1 MNTYESQ
8 VLFTSMKWSV
18 NTRSLTHKDNGL
30 SDGYTALP
38 PDPGTYIQ
46 LIIYFVESHL
56 VIITNDTVMCVY

>member
-1 MNTYESQ
+1 
-8 VLFTSMKWSV
+8 MKWSL
-18 NTRSLTHKDNGL
+18 NTRSLTHEDNGL